1 MFFKNAKWRASGTVL
16 VLLWFCWL
24 LSFLDRMVITVA
36 LPYIAEDFELT
47 STHQGLIISTFFM
60 GYALFQIPGGML
72 ADRFGFRK
80 MTSIAVG
87 FWSLFTM
94 LTGVIFY
101 YPLFL
106 GVRFFFGLGEAPLP
120 GSSYKAIAT
129 YYPKRLRG
137 RMTSIQS
144 TVNTLG
150 PAFAS
155 VLAAYFIS
163 VFGWR
168 HLFIFLAIPGFVVA
182 FLFYRLV
189 RDNPKDNPRMS
200 AEALQELEEDEPTVN
215 VTKPK
220 AKMSTIFKNSLVW
233 KAGLVW
239 FFFDLTFWGFTSWL
253 PSYLMNER
261 NLSLQATGFYNALPY
276 LVGTVAMLLG
286 GAMSD
291 RFKEQRRFIFAISI
305 LVAAVSLFFIIKVP
319 SIELALVL
327 QCVTAWF
334 LFLSQGIFWG
344 IVVDILPT
352 DQMAT
357 GSSVVNCLGSIAG
370 IVSPIFIGKL
380 LDISGGSYATT
391 FTYLAICLVL
401 AGLIVPTLKTQ
412 KTI

>member
-1 MFFKNAKWRASGTVL
+1 M
-16 VLLWFCWL
+16 
-24 LSFLDRMVITVA
+24 
-36 LPYIAEDFELT
+36 
-47 STHQGLIISTFFM
+47 
-60 GYALFQIPGGML
+60 
-72 ADRFGFRK
+72 
-80 MTSIAVG
+80 
-87 FWSLFTM
+87 
-94 LTGVIFY
+94 
-101 YPLFL
+101 
-106 GVRFFFGLGEAPLP
+106 
-120 GSSYKAIAT
+120 AT

-215 VTKPK
+215 VTKQK

-291 RFKEQRRFIFAISI
+291 RFKDQRRFIFAIAI
-305 LVAAVSLFFIIKVP
+305 LIAAVSLFFIIKAP
-319 SIELALVL
+319 SIELALLL

-344 IVVDILPT
+344 IVIDILPT

-370 IVSPIFIGKL
+370 VVSPIFIGKL

-401 AGLIVPTLKTQ
+401 AGLIVPTLKTK